1 MAPNPLR
8 SIPSVNELL
17 ESPAIKAV
25 VDRIHPGAVM
35 ATVRSVLDEVAAEMR
50 SAAVERTWPSVS
62 ELAER
67 ISRRVFDGDAPDV
80 KPAINATGVLFHPE
94 LGCPPLADDAVKAMV
109 VAAGEYTLGPGPGAQ
124 RDSAGQSDCV
134 ERLLKNL
141 TGAEAAF
148 VAVSDVAATVLAL
161 TALAAL
167 AAGREVI
174 VARAQLIQ
182 RGDHYRWPELAAAAG
197 VALREVGAVNHLLPE
212 DYARAITD
220 RSAALAMVHPGS
232 VAIVGGTAGATLED
246 VVSLGRH
253 HALPVIHDLGPAGLF
268 DLAPFGLA
276 AAPVV
281 SESIA
286 AGADLVLFGHEMF
299 GGPACGIIASRQTWV
314 DRIRRSPMAG
324 AFQPPPPTL
333 AALAA
338 TLRLIETPEKAHRVI
353 PVLQLATTS
362 AENLKNRAER
372 LAAQIGA
379 ASTVEIAEP
388 APTAGSLY
396 PAPVIGA
403 ELPGWCVRIKPS
415 GISVVRLAE
424 ALRSGAPA
432 VVGLAEQD
440 HLVLNLRSVLPRQDT
455 ALVEAIG
462 AVAAR

>member
-1 MAPNPLR
+1 MSPNPLR

-148 VAVSDVAATVLAL
+148 VAVSDAAATVL
-161 TALAAL
+161 ALAAL

-174 VARAQLIQ
+174 VARAQMIQ

-220 RSAALAMVHPGS
+220 RSAALAVVHPGS
-232 VAIVGGTAGATLED
+232 VAVAGSTAVATLED

-253 HALPVIHDLGPAGLF
+253 HALPVVHDLGPAGLF

-276 AAPVV
+276 AVPVV
-281 SESIA
+281 SQSIA

-299 GGPACGIIASRQTWV
+299 GGPACGIIAGRQTWV
-314 DRIRRSPMAG
+314 DRIRRAAMAG

-338 TLRLIETPEKAHRVI
+338 TLRLIETPEKARRTI

-379 ASTVEIAEP
+379 AAAVESAEP

-415 GISVVRLAE
+415 GISVARLAE

>member
-109 VAAGEYTLGPGPGAQ
+109 VAAGEYTLGPGPGAE

-148 VAVSDVAATVLAL
+148 VAVSDAAATVL
-161 TALAAL
+161 ALAAL

-174 VARAQLIQ
+174 VARAQMIRKGRPLPLARVG
-182 RGDHYRWPELAAAAG
+182 RG
-197 VALREVGAVNHLLPE
+197 
-212 DYARAITD
+212 
-220 RSAALAMVHPGS
+220 
-232 VAIVGGTAGATLED
+232 
-246 VVSLGRH
+246 
-253 HALPVIHDLGPAGLF
+253 
-268 DLAPFGLA
+268 
-276 AAPVV
+276 
-281 SESIA
+281 
-286 AGADLVLFGHEMF
+286 
-299 GGPACGIIASRQTWV
+299 
-314 DRIRRSPMAG
+314 RRSCPPRG
-324 AFQPPPPTL
+324 RSRQPPPARGLRPGDHGPLGRAGGGSSGERRDRGEHGRGDARRRRQPGPPSCVAGRSRPRTGRPVRLGAVWPGRGAGRLREHRRRRGPRPVRTRDVRRARLRNHRRPANVGGSNPPGGDGRGISTPT
-333 AALAA
+333 ADAG
-338 TLRLIETPEKAHRVI
+338 
-353 PVLQLATTS
+353 
-362 AENLKNRAER
+362 RAGR
-372 LAAQIGA
+372 H
-379 ASTVEIAEP
+379 ASTDRDPGEGTSDNPGPAIGHDFGREPQESGGAIGRPNRRRFHRRERRTRPGGRVPVP
-388 APTAGSLY
+388 API
-396 PAPVIGA
+396 IGA

-415 GISVVRLAE
+415 GISVARLAE

-432 VVGLAEQD
+432 VVGLAEQE